1 MGPDDVTVVIATR
14 DRRSTLLPTLE
25 RLRALP
31 DAPAVIVVDNGSA
44 DGSAAAVRRVAPGVR
59 VIALPVNAG
68 VAARNLGVR
77 AAATPLVAFCDDDSW
92 WSAGAL
98 ARAARHFADHP
109 RLGLLA
115 GRILVGLDERLD
127 PTCERMARGPRLPG
141 APGPAVAGFLAC
153 AVVLR
158 RDALLAAG
166 GFEERFGIGGEEAL
180 LTMDLL
186 AAGWTAS
193 YADDVVAHHHP
204 HPGHRRGRRH
214 AVIRNDLWTAWLRRP
229 AAVAMGTTLRALT
242 PRRVAGLA
250 GALAGSGWVWRERRV
265 LPAPVERQLRMIT
278 RTSGRQLGVRG
289 RTARFRRTPS
299 SVR

>member
-1 MGPDDVTVVIATR
+1 VGPDDVTVVIATHG
-14 DRRSTLLPTLE
+14 RRATLLPTLE

-31 DAPAVIVVDNGSA
+31 DRPAVIVVDNGSA
-44 DGSAAAVRRVAPGVR
+44 DGTAAAVRRGAPETR
-59 VIALPVNAG
+59 VIALPGNLG
-68 VAARNLGVR
+68 VAARNVGMQ

-98 ARAARHFADHP
+98 ARAARHFAEHP

-115 GRILVGLDERLD
+115 GRILVGPEERLD
-127 PTCERMARGPRLPG
+127 PICERMARGPRLPG

-153 AVVLR
+153 AVVFR
-158 RDALLAAG
+158 RRALLATG

-204 HPGHRRGRRH
+204 HPGPRRGRRR
-214 AVIRNDLWTAWLRRP
+214 AIVRNDLWTAWLRRP
-229 AAVAMGTTLRALT
+229 LRVAVRSTLGALT
-242 PRRVAGLA
+242 PRRLGGLA
-250 GALAGSGWVWRERRV
+250 DALAGSGWVWRERRA
-265 LPAPVERQLRMIT
+265 LPAPVERRLRMIV
-278 RTSGRQLGVRG
+278 RTS
-289 RTARFRRTPS
+289 RR
-299 SVR
+299 

>member
-1 MGPDDVTVVIATR
+1 MGPADVTVVIATR
-14 DRRSTLLPTLE
+14 DRRSTLMTTLE
-25 RLRALP
+25 HLRALP

-44 DGSAAAVRRVAPGVR
+44 DGSAAAVRRDAPEVR
-59 VIALPVNAG
+59 VIALPGNVG
-68 VAARNLGVR
+68 VAARNIGTR
-77 AAATPLVAFCDDDSW
+77 AAATSLVAFCDDDSW

-98 ARAARHFADHP
+98 AQATRHFAEHP

-115 GRILVGLDERLD
+115 GRILVGPEERLD
-127 PTCERMARGPRLPG
+127 PICERMARGPRLPG

-158 RDALLAAG
+158 RQALLAAG

-186 AAGWTAS
+186 AGGWTAS

-204 HPGHRRGRRH
+204 HAGHRRGRRR
-214 AVIRNDLWTAWLRRP
+214 AIVRNDLWTAWLRRP
-229 AAVAMGTTLRALT
+229 GRVATGATLRALT
-242 PRRVAGLA
+242 PRRLGGLA
-250 GALAGSGWVWRERRV
+250 DALAGSAWVWRERRV
-265 LPAPVERQLRMIT
+265 LPAPVERRLRMIT
-278 RTSGRQLGVRG
+278 RTSSGQLGVRD
-289 RTARFRRTPS
+289 RTTRFRQALS